1 MTKAGRDYIKRVET
15 WKALHYVEVVM
26 ATASIRTW
34 LNEFNVLHITYILS
48 LHRDDIFTQA
58 GFPRKMDATN
68 RIKILQDTLSKLL
81 LFDDSLI
88 FSAKIEKAVS
98 DERYNSGVTI
108 MIDAKKARY
117 ASDLLE
123 QKMGAI

>member
-1 MTKAGRDYIKRVET
+1 
-15 WKALHYVEVVM
+15 
-26 ATASIRTW
+26 
-34 LNEFNVLHITYILS
+34 
-48 LHRDDIFTQA
+48 
-58 GFPRKMDATN
+58 MDATN

-98 DERYNSGVTI
+98 DNRHNSGVTI